1 LAHRDTI
8 SPLVQC
14 AKYGAISSPSLAA
27 MEISTFSRITLYGVV
42 AGGDAE

>member
-1 LAHRDTI
+1 
-8 SPLVQC
+8 VQC
-14 AKYGAISSPSLAA
+14 GKHGGISSPSPAA